1 MTTSKRLQT
10 LLNNFYAYKIS
21 TPTVMYHPGICT
33 EAAKAIEGLLHELE
47 DERYRHDLLQ
57 DWTVARDEEREKM
70 EKKIHALTVERNT
83 LEKRVEYVQ
92 KERLALYR
100 RLMEVEAKLWELEE
114 KDNAEL

>member
-1 MTTSKRLQT
+1 MTKPKTLQK
-10 LLNNFYAYKIS
+10 LINNLYAYRLSGSI
-21 TPTVMYHPGICT
+21 TMYHPEICT
-33 EAAKAIEGLLHELE
+33 EVAHVIENLLQELE
-47 DERYRHDLLQ
+47 DERYRHDRLQ

-70 EKKIHALTVERNT
+70 EKKINALTVERNT

>member
-1 MTTSKRLQT
+1 M
-10 LLNNFYAYKIS
+10 
-21 TPTVMYHPGICT
+21 
-33 EAAKAIEGLLHELE
+33 
-47 DERYRHDLLQ
+47 
-57 DWTVARDEEREKM
+57 ARDEARERM

-100 RLMEVEAKLWELEE
+100 RLMEVESKLWELEE